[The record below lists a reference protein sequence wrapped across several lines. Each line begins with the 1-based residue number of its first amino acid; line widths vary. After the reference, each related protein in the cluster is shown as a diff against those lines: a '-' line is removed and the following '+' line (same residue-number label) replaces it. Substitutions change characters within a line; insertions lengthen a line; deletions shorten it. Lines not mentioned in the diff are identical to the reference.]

1 MKIAY
6 LILCHIDP
14 AHICRLAKKLTEGT
28 QNEVFVHVDGKCD
41 VHPFEETLSG
51 LERVHLLSHRVK
63 VHWGGYSA
71 VEATILLMR
80 TALAAGDFGK
90 YILLQGLEY
99 PIKSNREIDR
109 FLEADPKREYMLAQN
124 ISRIHDVRQEH
135 KYRLFYVLDHAKCL
149 PLRVMHKINKTMML
163 HQKVPHLKP
172 DFVKDCHGRK
182 MEIYAGCAQFGLTQ
196 EAVRYI
202 VQFHDENPGFNRYF
216 KTVYAVDEAYFHTI
230 LYNSEFV
237 TFTQEGQA
245 RERPKLTDFENLT
258 YFEYPKYIRLFT
270 SKEEWPILRDSGF
283 LYFRKASSE
292 SKELLDYI
300 DALHQNEE

>member
-41 VHPFEETLSG
+41 VHPFEKTLSG

-71 VEATILLMR
+71 VEATILLMW

-109 FLEADPKREYMLAQN
+109 FLEADPKREYML
-124 ISRIHDVRQEH
+124 
-135 KYRLFYVLDHAKCL
+135 
-149 PLRVMHKINKTMML
+149 HKIYHGFMM
-163 HQKVPHLKP
+163 
-172 DFVKDCHGRK
+172 CGRN
-182 MEIYAGCAQFGLTQ
+182 INT
-196 EAVRYI
+196 
-202 VQFHDENPGFNRYF
+202 D
-216 KTVYAVDEAYFHTI
+216 
-230 LYNSEFV
+230 S
-237 TFTQEGQA
+237 FTYWITPNVCRCG
-245 RERPKLTDFENLT
+245 
-258 YFEYPKYIRLFT
+258 
-270 SKEEWPILRDSGF
+270 
-283 LYFRKASSE
+283 
-292 SKELLDYI
+292 
-300 DALHQNEE
+300 

>member
-14 AHICRLAKKLTEGT
+14 AHICRLAKKLTDGT

-41 VHPFEETLSG
+41 VRPFEEALDG
-51 LERVHLLSHRVK
+51 LERVHLLTQRVK

-135 KYRLFYVLDHAKCL
+135 KYRLFYVLDHARCL
-149 PLRVMHKINKTMML
+149 PLRVMHKINRTML
-163 HQKVPHLKP
+163 QKQKVPHLKP

-245 RERPKLTDFENLT
+245 RERP
-258 YFEYPKYIRLFT
+258 
-270 SKEEWPILRDSGF
+270 
-283 LYFRKASSE
+283 
-292 SKELLDYI
+292 
-300 DALHQNEE
+300 